1 MTIETGRPADCSGR
15 PEKEGAVYDLLERL
29 DIPFTRADHPAAFTM
44 EECEAVSQALH
55 TPICKNL
62 FLCNRQK
69 TAFYLLLLP
78 ASKPFRTKEITAQ
91 LRCARLSFAGEEQL
105 ASLLH
110 LTPGSATIFGLQY
123 DTENR
128 VQLVVDRDL
137 LDEACFGC
145 HPCINTSTI
154 RLKTSDVFDRL
165 THALHHDYTLVTLKG
180 E

>member
-15 PEKEGAVYDLLERL
+15 PEKECAVYDLLERL

-44 EECEAVSQALH
+44 EECAAVSQALH

-91 LRCARLSFAGEEQL
+91 LGCARLSFAGEEQL

-137 LDEACFGC
+137 LDEAYFGC

>member
-15 PEKEGAVYDLLERL
+15 PEKECTVYDLLERL

-78 ASKPFRTKEITAQ
+78 ASKPFLTKEITAQ
-91 LRCARLSFAGEEQL
+91 LGCARLSFAGEEQL

-137 LDEACFGC
+137 LDEAYFGC

-154 RLKTSDVFDRL
+154 RLRTSDVFDRL

>member
-15 PEKEGAVYDLLERL
+15 LEKECAVYDLLEQL
-29 DIPFTRADHPAAFTM
+29 NIPFTRADHPAAFTM

-91 LRCARLSFAGEEQL
+91 LGCARLSFAGEEQL

-137 LDEACFGC
+137 LDEAYFGC

>member
-15 PEKEGAVYDLLERL
+15 PEKECAVYDLLERL

-91 LRCARLSFAGEEQL
+91 LGCARLSFAGEEQL

-137 LDEACFGC
+137 LDEAYFGC

-154 RLKTSDVFDRL
+154 RLRTSDVFDRL

>member
-1 MTIETGRPADCSGR
+1 MTIENGRPADCSGR
-15 PEKEGAVYDLLERL
+15 PEKECAVYDLLEQL
-29 DIPFTRADHPAAFTM
+29 NIPFTRADHPAAFTM
-44 EECEAVSQALH
+44 EECEAVSQTLH

-91 LRCARLSFAGEEQL
+91 LGCARLSFAGEEQL

-137 LDEACFGC
+137 LDEAYFGC

>member
-15 PEKEGAVYDLLERL
+15 LEKEWAVYDLLEQL
-29 DIPFTRADHPAAFTM
+29 NIPFTRADHPAAFTM

-91 LRCARLSFAGEEQL
+91 LGCARLSFAGEKQL

-137 LDEACFGC
+137 LDEAFFGC

-154 RLKTSDVFDRL
+154 RLSTSDVFDRL
-165 THALHHDYTLVTLKG
+165 IHALHHDYTLVTLKG

>member
-15 PEKEGAVYDLLERL
+15 PEKECAVYDLLERL
-29 DIPFTRADHPAAFTM
+29 DISFTRADHPAAFTM

-91 LRCARLSFAGEEQL
+91 LGCARLSFAGEEQL

-137 LDEACFGC
+137 LDEAYFGC

-165 THALHHDYTLVTLKG
+165 THALHHNYTLVTLKG

>member
-15 PEKEGAVYDLLERL
+15 PEKECAVYDLLERL

-62 FLCNRQK
+62 FLCNQQK

-91 LRCARLSFAGEEQL
+91 LGCARLSFAGEEQL

-137 LDEACFGC
+137 LDEAYFGC

>member
-29 DIPFTRADHPAAFTM
+29 NIPFTRADHPAEFTM

-91 LRCARLSFAGEEQL
+91 LGCARLSFAGEEQL

-137 LDEACFGC
+137 LDEAYFGC

>member
-15 PEKEGAVYDLLERL
+15 PEKECAVYDLLERL

-91 LRCARLSFAGEEQL
+91 LGCARLSFAGEEQL

-123 DTENR
+123 DTENQ

-137 LDEACFGC
+137 LDEAYFGC

>member
-1 MTIETGRPADCSGR
+1 MTLETGRPADCSGR

-91 LRCARLSFAGEEQL
+91 LGCARLSFAGEEQL

-137 LDEACFGC
+137 LDEAYFGC

>member
-15 PEKEGAVYDLLERL
+15 PEKECAVYDLLERL

-78 ASKPFRTKEITAQ
+78 ASKPFRTKEITARMRPP
-91 LRCARLSFAGEEQL
+91 LFRRRGAAGIAAASDSRLCHHLWL
-105 ASLLH
+105 A
-110 LTPGSATIFGLQY
+110 
-123 DTENR
+123 
-128 VQLVVDRDL
+128 V
-137 LDEACFGC
+137 
-145 HPCINTSTI
+145 
-154 RLKTSDVFDRL
+154 
-165 THALHHDYTLVTLKG
+165 
-180 E
+180 

>member
-1 MTIETGRPADCSGR
+1 MTIETGRPTDCSGR
-15 PEKEGAVYDLLERL
+15 PEKECAVYDLLERL

-91 LRCARLSFAGEEQL
+91 LGCARLSFAGEEQL

-137 LDEACFGC
+137 LDEAYFGC

>member
-15 PEKEGAVYDLLERL
+15 LEKECAVYDLLEQL
-29 DIPFTRADHPAAFTM
+29 NIPFTRADHPAAFTM

-91 LRCARLSFAGEEQL
+91 LGCARLSFAGEEQL

-137 LDEACFGC
+137 LDEAFFGC

-154 RLKTSDVFDRL
+154 RLSTSDVFDRL

>member
-15 PEKEGAVYDLLERL
+15 PEKECAVYDLLERL
-29 DIPFTRADHPAAFTM
+29 DISFTRADHPAAFTM

-91 LRCARLSFAGEEQL
+91 LGCARLSFAGEEQL

-137 LDEACFGC
+137 LDEAYFGC

-165 THALHHDYTLVTLKG
+165 THALHRDYTLVTLKG

>member
-15 PEKEGAVYDLLERL
+15 PEKECAVYDLLERL
-29 DIPFTRADHPAAFTM
+29 DISFTRADHPAAFTM

-91 LRCARLSFAGEEQL
+91 LGCARLSFAGEEQL

-137 LDEACFGC
+137 LDEAYFGC

-165 THALHHDYTLVTLKG
+165 THALHHDYALVTLKG

>member
-29 DIPFTRADHPAAFTM
+29 NIPFTRADHPAAFTM

-91 LRCARLSFAGEEQL
+91 LGCARLSFAGEEQL

-137 LDEACFGC
+137 LDEAYFGC

-165 THALHHDYTLVTLKG
+165 THAPHHDYTLVPLKG

>member
-15 PEKEGAVYDLLERL
+15 PEKECAVYDLLERL

-91 LRCARLSFAGEEQL
+91 LGCARLSFAGEEQL

-137 LDEACFGC
+137 LDEAYFGC

-165 THALHHDYTLVTLKG
+165 THALHYDYTLVTLKG

>member
-15 PEKEGAVYDLLERL
+15 LEKECAVYDLLEQL
-29 DIPFTRADHPAAFTM
+29 NIPFTRADHPAAFTM

-91 LRCARLSFAGEEQL
+91 LGCARLSFAGEEQL

-123 DTENR
+123 DTENL

-137 LDEACFGC
+137 LDEAYFGC

-154 RLKTSDVFDRL
+154 RLSTSDVFDRL

>member
-15 PEKEGAVYDLLERL
+15 LEKECAVYELLEQL

-91 LRCARLSFAGEEQL
+91 LGCARLSFAGEEQL

-137 LDEACFGC
+137 LDEAYFGC

>member
-15 PEKEGAVYDLLERL
+15 PEKECAVYDLLERL

-78 ASKPFRTKEITAQ
+78 ASRPFRTKEITAQ
-91 LRCARLSFAGEEQL
+91 LGCARLSFAGEEQL

-137 LDEACFGC
+137 LDEAYFGC

>member
-29 DIPFTRADHPAAFTM
+29 NIPFTRADHPAAFTM

-91 LRCARLSFAGEEQL
+91 LGCARLSFAGEEQL

-137 LDEACFGC
+137 LDEAYFGC

>member
-137 LDEACFGC
+137 LDEAYFGC

-154 RLKTSDVFDRL
+154 RLRTSDVFDRL

>member
-15 PEKEGAVYDLLERL
+15 PEKECAVYDLLERL

-91 LRCARLSFAGEEQL
+91 LGCARLSFAGEEQL

-137 LDEACFGC
+137 LDEAYFGC

-154 RLKTSDVFDRL
+154 RLQTSDVFDRL

>member
-15 PEKEGAVYDLLERL
+15 PEKECAVYDLLERL
-29 DIPFTRADHPAAFTM
+29 DIPFTRADHPATFTM

-91 LRCARLSFAGEEQL
+91 LGCARLSFAGEEQL

-137 LDEACFGC
+137 LDEAYFGC

>member
-1 MTIETGRPADCSGR
+1 MTIETGRPAECSGR
-15 PEKEGAVYDLLERL
+15 PEKECAVYDLLERL
-29 DIPFTRADHPAAFTM
+29 DISFTRADHPAAFTM

-91 LRCARLSFAGEEQL
+91 LGCARLSFAGEEQL

-137 LDEACFGC
+137 LDEAYFGC

>member
-15 PEKEGAVYDLLERL
+15 PEKECAVYDLLERL
-29 DIPFTRADHPAAFTM
+29 DISFTRADHPAAFTM

-91 LRCARLSFAGEEQL
+91 LGCARLSFAGEEQL

-137 LDEACFGC
+137 LDEAYFGC

-154 RLKTSDVFDRL
+154 RMRTSDVFDRL

>member
-91 LRCARLSFAGEEQL
+91 LGCARLSFAGEEQL

-137 LDEACFGC
+137 LDEAYFGC

-165 THALHHDYTLVTLKG
+165 THALHHDHTLVTLKG

>member
-15 PEKEGAVYDLLERL
+15 LEKECAVYDLLEQL
-29 DIPFTRADHPAAFTM
+29 NIPFTRADHPAAFTM

-62 FLCNRQK
+62 FLCNQQK

-91 LRCARLSFAGEEQL
+91 LGCARLSFAGEEQL

-137 LDEACFGC
+137 LDEAYFGC

-154 RLKTSDVFDRL
+154 RLSTSDVFDRL

>member
-1 MTIETGRPADCSGR
+1 MQRQT
-15 PEKEGAVYDLLERL
+15 VYDLLERL

-91 LRCARLSFAGEEQL
+91 LGCARLSFAGEEQL

-137 LDEACFGC
+137 LDEAYFGC

>member
-15 PEKEGAVYDLLERL
+15 PEKECAVYDLLERL
-29 DIPFTRADHPAAFTM
+29 NIPFTRADHPAAFTM

-78 ASKPFRTKEITAQ
+78 SSKPFRTKEITAQ
-91 LRCARLSFAGEEQL
+91 LGCARLSFAGEEQL

-137 LDEACFGC
+137 LDEAYFGC

>member
-15 PEKEGAVYDLLERL
+15 LEKECAVYDLLEQL
-29 DIPFTRADHPAAFTM
+29 NIPFTRADHPAAFTM

-91 LRCARLSFAGEEQL
+91 LGCARLSFAGEEQL

-137 LDEACFGC
+137 LDEAYFGC

-154 RLKTSDVFDRL
+154 RLRTSDVFDRL

>member
-29 DIPFTRADHPAAFTM
+29 NIPFTRADHPAAFTM

-91 LRCARLSFAGEEQL
+91 LGCARLSFAGEEQL

-137 LDEACFGC
+137 LDEAYFGR

>member
-15 PEKEGAVYDLLERL
+15 LEKECAVYELLEQL

-91 LRCARLSFAGEEQL
+91 LGCARLSFAGEEQL

-137 LDEACFGC
+137 LDEAFFGC

-154 RLKTSDVFDRL
+154 RLSTSDVFNRL

>member
-15 PEKEGAVYDLLERL
+15 PEKECAVYDLLERL
-29 DIPFTRADHPAAFTM
+29 DIPFTRADHSAAFTM

-91 LRCARLSFAGEEQL
+91 LGCARLSFAGEEQL

-137 LDEACFGC
+137 LDEAYFGC

>member
-29 DIPFTRADHPAAFTM
+29 NIPFTRADHPAAFTM
-44 EECEAVSQALH
+44 EECKAVSQALH

-91 LRCARLSFAGEEQL
+91 LGCTRLSFAGEEQL

-137 LDEACFGC
+137 LDEAYFGC

>member
-15 PEKEGAVYDLLERL
+15 PEKECAVYDLLERL

-91 LRCARLSFAGEEQL
+91 LGCARLSFAGEDQL

-137 LDEACFGC
+137 LDEAYFGC

-154 RLKTSDVFDRL
+154 RMRTSDVFDRL

>member
-15 PEKEGAVYDLLERL
+15 PEKECAVYDLLERL

-78 ASKPFRTKEITAQ
+78 SSKLFRTKEITAQ
-91 LRCARLSFAGEEQL
+91 LGCARLSFAGEEQL

-137 LDEACFGC
+137 LDEAYFGC

>member
-15 PEKEGAVYDLLERL
+15 PEKECAVYDLLERL

-44 EECEAVSQALH
+44 KECEAVSQALH

-91 LRCARLSFAGEEQL
+91 LGCARLSFAGEEQL

-137 LDEACFGC
+137 LDEAYFGC

>member
-15 PEKEGAVYDLLERL
+15 LEKECAVYDLLEQL
-29 DIPFTRADHPAAFTM
+29 NIPFTRADHPAAFTM

-91 LRCARLSFAGEEQL
+91 LGCARLSFAGEEQL

-137 LDEACFGC
+137 LDEAFFGC

-154 RLKTSDVFDRL
+154 RLSTSDVFNRL